1 MNCWRHPEDRQCL
14 GRPGTAVVTTVAPR
28 RSRLPREARLHI
40 TRTYYSMD
48 GEEVNPSEVTQNERY
63 VVVLNVVPQNN
74 WQSRILVTDLLPSG
88 FEIDNPSLVNS
99 AALRISMVAGD
110 GSGTYRIPLRPFR
123 RGL

>member
-1 MNCWRHPEDRQCL
+1 AGGE
-14 GRPGTAVVTTVAPR
+14 GFT
-28 RSRLPREARLHI
+28 I

-48 GEEVNPSEVTQNERY
+48 GEEVNPSEVAQNERY

-99 AALRISMVAGD
+99 
-110 GSGTYRIPLRPFR
+110 
-123 RGL
+123 